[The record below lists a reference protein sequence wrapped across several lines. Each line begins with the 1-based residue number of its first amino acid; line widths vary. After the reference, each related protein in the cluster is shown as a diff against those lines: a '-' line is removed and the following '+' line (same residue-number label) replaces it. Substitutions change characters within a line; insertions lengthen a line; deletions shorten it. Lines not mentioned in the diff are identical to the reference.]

1 MKIASFESEIY
12 RVPLTEAWGSSNYA
26 FTSLEFVIVSLKSD
40 SGLTGTGWTFS
51 VGNGAAAFKSMIDYY
66 LAPKVLG
73 QDVFQV
79 ERLWSRMWLETHDVG
94 SAGVTTHAIAAIDI
108 AIWDLLGQTLRQPL
122 HRLLGGYRDSLP
134 GYGSGVNLHLDQ
146 DALLAQM
153 ESFQSQGYRAFKMKI
168 GKDDPHEDFERV
180 MAVRALVGNA
190 ARLMVDANQKW
201 HPSEVIRRVDM
212 LKPAN
217 LFWLEEPTLSD
228 DVDGHALIRSKLVT
242 PVAVGESLYTK
253 HQFAHQIVR
262 GACDI
267 VQPDVYRVGGITE
280 FMKIVKMA
288 ESHNIPVA
296 PHFGMELVAH
306 LGCAVPNILCF
317 EGLRGAGLSEMGIIE
332 RPMKVTDG
340 TIQPDDTPGHG
351 VRFDMGM
358 LAQYRQTP
366 ERLAR
371 EQVSTRTDV

>member
-1 MKIASFESEIY
+1 MKIASFQSEIY

-108 AIWDLLGQTLRQPL
+108 AIWDLLGQALRQPL

-134 GYGSGVNLHLDQ
+134 GYGSGVNLHLDR

-168 GKDDPHEDFERV
+168 GKDDPHEDLERV

-253 HQFAHQIVR
+253 YQFAHQITR

-332 RPMKVTDG
+332 RPLKVTDG

-351 VRFDMGM
+351 VRFDMGV

-371 EQVSTRTDV
+371 EQVTTRTDV